1 MADKISNVEMIIMKK
16 KKLSKEDINYIMHKT
31 TNKLDFLTLN
41 YIEKAIIDQNGPDF
55 INRSKNKI
63 EVLVSLLL
71 NDSAD
76 DIFDFY
82 IATFNEY
89 MKKTHNSYEGITS
102 FNLVFIS
109 LLHISLKI
117 IRKSVGKKE

>member
-1 MADKISNVEMIIMKK
+1 MSDKISNIEMIIMKK
-16 KKLSKEDINYIMHKT
+16 NKLKREDINYIVHKS

-41 YIEKAIIDQNGPDF
+41 YIEKSILDQNGQEF
-55 INRSKNKI
+55 INKSKNKI

-71 NDSAD
+71 EDSVE
-76 DIFDFY
+76 DIYGFY
-82 IATFNEY
+82 LATFNEY
-89 MKKTHNSYEGITS
+89 MKKTNNSYEGITS

-117 IRKSVGKKE
+117 IRKSASAR